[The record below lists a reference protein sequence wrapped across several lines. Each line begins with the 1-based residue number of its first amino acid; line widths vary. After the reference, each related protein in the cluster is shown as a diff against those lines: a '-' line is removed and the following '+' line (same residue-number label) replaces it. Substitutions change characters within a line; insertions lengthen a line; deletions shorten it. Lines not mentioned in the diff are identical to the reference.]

1 MEKMRTKVGKKF
13 IIEHYEAYGGLKP
26 PPITHDAID
35 DRRLEKAS
43 GTKMGDVGENA
54 TLGGGCVRCG
64 TIERKKEDQAFSIRY
79 SLFFAGADLSL
90 RKLSAIKKIRMG
102 VGNIISSKGEIKF
115 STHPPSRNA
124 SGYWS
129 VGSICGGDMWR
140 L

>member
-1 MEKMRTKVGKKF
+1 MR
-13 IIEHYEAYGGLKP
+13 
-26 PPITHDAID
+26 
-35 DRRLEKAS
+35 
-43 GTKMGDVGENA
+43 DVRKNA
-54 TLGGGCVRCG
+54 TWGGECVRCG
-64 TIERKKEDQAFSIRY
+64 TMKRKNEDQAFSIRY
-79 SLFFAGADLSL
+79 SLFFAGGDLSL
-90 RKLSAIKKIRMG
+90 RRSSAIKKIKIG